1 MTSTS
6 TRRQAVLFLVLTA
19 TLWSTSGLWIKVI
32 SWSPLAIL
40 GGRSLVAMI
49 VMWVYLRKPN
59 FRVTGLQ
66 LLGAVCYVLTQ
77 VSFVWATKLTTA
89 ANAIFLQYA
98 SPVYVVILGYFFLKE
113 RPHKSDWVAMGVIFS
128 GLFLF
133 FGDQLSLDGFWGNI
147 LAIVSGMTFSV
158 VMLIMRGQRDNSP
171 ANIIFIGNIIGL
183 LVGMPFVLKETIN
196 LPNLGIILYLG
207 TFQIGLSF
215 ILYSIAVRHVR
226 ALESNLILTLE
237 PILNPVWVFLVIGER
252 PGPLALIGSALVI
265 GAVTYRAYVSA
276 STPEFEAAHG

>member
-1 MTSTS
+1 
-6 TRRQAVLFLVLTA
+6 
-19 TLWSTSGLWIKVI
+19 
-32 SWSPLAIL
+32 
-40 GGRSLVAMI
+40 
-49 VMWVYLRKPN
+49 
-59 FRVTGLQ
+59 
-66 LLGAVCYVLTQ
+66 
-77 VSFVWATKLTTA
+77 
-89 ANAIFLQYA
+89 
-98 SPVYVVILGYFFLKE
+98 
-113 RPHKSDWVAMGVIFS
+113 
-128 GLFLF
+128 
-133 FGDQLSLDGFWGNI
+133 
-147 LAIVSGMTFSV
+147 
-158 VMLIMRGQRDNSP
+158 
-171 ANIIFIGNIIGL
+171 
-183 LVGMPFVLKETIN
+183 VLKETIN